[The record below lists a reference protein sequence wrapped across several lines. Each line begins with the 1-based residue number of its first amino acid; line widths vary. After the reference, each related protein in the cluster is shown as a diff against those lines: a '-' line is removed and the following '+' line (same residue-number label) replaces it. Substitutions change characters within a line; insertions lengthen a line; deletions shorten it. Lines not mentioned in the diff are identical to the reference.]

1 MKTLQYYY
9 VSIIKI
15 YIDCKIYIVILT
27 IRALLQFMNYILLK
41 RYYVNT
47 VLY

>member
-15 YIDCKIYIVILT
+15 YIDCKIVILT
-27 IRALLQFMNYILLK
+27 IRALLQFMNYVLLK